1 MKCQY
6 CKRDFKNPKVH
17 ERFCEQNPNKA
28 HPWPKEMMKSH
39 DKEIQESQSSSS
51 SFSKPLQQPPSTLAA
66 HDTSDSLFRRIFLRK
81 KQHTT
86 KAATIEEIIS
96 SLPKWSIKEGK
107 PWFVGENKKRKL
119 IQFVGVSRLKPP
131 VMAWIFWDGI
141 FISVEDRLYQPPHDI
156 RGNVF
161 FYDLDNSKPLLDNI
175 QEDEETHESLRMA
188 QVKNIAYSMGR
199 IAGAQDLLKNL
210 GLILLGIGFIVL
222 LGIANLYLSYQT
234 TQGFGA
240 ANAQIGNITV
250 AVRDYI
256 ATHP

>member
-6 CKRDFKNPKVH
+6 CGIESKNVKKHEKYCKSRPAIPKQEIKDAGLMPH
-17 ERFCEQNPNKA
+17 SEKI
-28 HPWPKEMMKSH
+28 
-39 DKEIQESQSSSS
+39 KEIK
-51 SFSKPLQQPPSTLAA
+51 KPSWISRRFQKKPNPDPKISTV
-66 HDTSDSLFRRIFLRK
+66 
-81 KQHTT
+81 
-86 KAATIEEIIS
+86 EEIVAN
-96 SLPKWSIKEGK
+96 LPKWAIKEGK

-119 IQFVGVSRLKPP
+119 IQFVGISRLKPP
-131 VMAWIFWDGI
+131 VMAWVFWDGI

-161 FYDLDNSKPLLDNI
+161 FYDLDNSRPLLDNI

-234 TQGFGA
+234 TQGFAA
-240 ANAQIGNITV
+240 ANGQIGNITV

-256 ATHP
+256 STHP

>member
-1 MKCQY
+1 
-6 CKRDFKNPKVH
+6 
-17 ERFCEQNPNKA
+17 
-28 HPWPKEMMKSH
+28 
-39 DKEIQESQSSSS
+39 
-51 SFSKPLQQPPSTLAA
+51 
-66 HDTSDSLFRRIFLRK
+66 
-81 KQHTT
+81 
-86 KAATIEEIIS
+86 
-96 SLPKWSIKEGK
+96 
-107 PWFVGENKKRKL
+107 
-119 IQFVGVSRLKPP
+119 
-131 VMAWIFWDGI
+131 
-141 FISVEDRLYQPPHDI
+141 
-156 RGNVF
+156 
-161 FYDLDNSKPLLDNI
+161 
-175 QEDEETHESLRMA
+175 MA